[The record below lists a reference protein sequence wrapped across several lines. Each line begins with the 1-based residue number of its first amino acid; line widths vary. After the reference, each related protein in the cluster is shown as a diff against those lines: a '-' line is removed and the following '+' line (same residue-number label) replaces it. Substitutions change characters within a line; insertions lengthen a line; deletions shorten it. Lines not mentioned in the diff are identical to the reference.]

1 MLFENDEC
9 LEKHPFVA
17 GKLEAIQLTD
27 HCLNIFMHVSLNLTV
42 ASILTEKRA
51 ESGQAWQCL
60 CSLRAPCDT

>member
-42 ASILTEKRA
+42 ASILTE
-51 ESGQAWQCL
+51 ESRKWP
-60 CSLRAPCDT
+60 SLAVFVQPQSTV